1 MFGVYLAKWKFEAAN
16 PYTDLILTLWIYANM
31 SEIGGVWHNI

>member
-16 PYTDLILTLWIYANM
+16 PYTDLMTLWIYANM